1 MALKYQVENLEGIN
15 EAAQAFYKEQDGG
28 GYVLQVE
35 GVVGA
40 DKFNEVNQRAI
51 DASTEAK
58 RRRGTVERVLGKLG
72 LENAD
77 GLDDALDA
85 LKAGG
90 KGKSS
95 EEQEAIIAQIKSDAQ
110 KKLDEANKKYTGVLM
125 QGAIAETKAALQE
138 AGFPAKVAEM
148 LAKTS
153 TDRLKLD
160 DGDKVRIMGDNGNPL
175 AGSGGDGYATYGD
188 LAKELAAA
196 MPELLA
202 DKGKGGGGKPPAS
215 KSNTSGAT
223 VTVQALEAM
232 TPQQK
237 AAFFKEN
244 PGVVVQS

>member
-28 GYVLQVE
+28 GYVLEVE

-72 LENAD
+72 LDNAD

-110 KKLDEANKKYTGVLM
+110 KQLDEANQKYTGVLM

-215 KSNTSGAT
+215 NATNGAKT
-223 VTVQALEAM
+223 VTRSQFDTMSHKDRADFS
-232 TPQQK
+232 K
-237 AAFFKEN
+237 AGGK
-244 PGVVVQS
+244 VVDG